1 MQTMN
6 MAFPVVP
13 GQEDALRELAAQL
26 NGPKKEAFNDFL
38 TRVGASEE
46 RWYLQDIGGQAYC
59 LMFLAAKDLGSAFAA
74 LAVSKHPF
82 DVWMKERNREIFNID
97 FEAPSEGP
105 MPETLLDHVTLA
117 KELVA

>member
-13 GQEDALRELAAQL
+13 GQEQALRDLAIQL
-26 NGPKKEAFNDFL
+26 NGPQKDDFNDFL
-38 TRVGASEE
+38 VRVGAAEE
-46 RWYLQDIGGQAYC
+46 RWYLQDIGGQTHCIMY
-59 LMFLAAKDLGSAFAA
+59 LAAEDLGQAFGA

-97 FEAPSEGP
+97 FEAPSDGP
-105 MPETLLDHVTLA
+105 MPETLLDHVTQA
-117 KELVA
+117 KELVS